1 MVKNAQSLHVLSEG
15 MQPST
20 TASRNGLA
28 YRSAENYKAPLKEKF
43 VSLYEDIFAG
53 RSPIHTAKNQGI
65 QGRAIITRFW
75 DELLLLKVNE
85 AFLAQVIAKAREDQL
100 RGELKPI
107 INELFDTCSTYLSD
121 GNFIRVAHA
130 LETLTILL
138 REIFKKRFTE
148 QGYSIITLVAGSVE
162 QSDSFFRRLV
172 TSVSSLVIR
181 DDVPVLVK
189 SLVLRVYL
197 TILIATDNVNTNTIA
212 SYLFVNNIFD
222 ALLAVFSV
230 KLSADRKKLE
240 LDATLILI
248 LLLLWRESSNPYV
261 KRLTSQ
267 VAPVIPL
274 LHAVSSLLSPVPKT
288 EPANETST
296 SSYGVWSSAEGVFGL
311 IGNLFGLWPSAE
323 SNGQTGATGVGSV
336 KGAETFD
343 VKWCNNTAG
352 IILLYFLFYL
362 NPAMKSTQIWPSS
375 DFIASQGAGAASGQT
390 AAVLWISVLKAFLS
404 LSKDILSH
412 LPSTGAAGAMR
423 GKLCLIILRCMV
435 ENHVSSD
442 FLARTDAENFS
453 LNQVPANGVVGIPY
467 VLQFKSLSCVIV
479 NMGIS
484 VLQLKPESSH
494 LDADLFQRAAI
505 LIPIVLNHLRSR
517 GWQLLPA
524 SIDWLGLWQ
533 ALAGTCTWCG
543 TETMFQRTGFPDLA
557 ELCLNILESCLGN
570 SHELCGAPDETDR
583 LHAMVLAHS
592 AGLEQLVQV
601 AAKARGEAVKSSK
614 DGIRLVNVSAVKFHY
629 EVQLAALGVRG
640 QPTFEQ
646 ALLGV
651 KKKGLANLKLK
662 NVHAGPG
669 HSYTESTVELR
680 ILINLVRNLVAGY
693 RQHLSASGKL
703 KLELETTTTNT

>member
-1 MVKNAQSLHVLSEG
+1 
-15 MQPST
+15 MQASSNSI
-20 TASRNGLA
+20 SRNGLA

-53 RSPIHTAKNQGI
+53 RSPIHTARDQGI
-65 QGRAIITRFW
+65 QGRAVITRFW

-85 AFLAQVIAKAREDQL
+85 TFLAQVIAKAREDQL

-107 INELFDTCSTYLSD
+107 ITELFEKCSTYLSD

-162 QSDSFFRRLV
+162 QSDAFFRRLI

-189 SLVLRVYL
+189 SLGLRVYL

-222 ALLAVFSV
+222 ALLAVFSL
-230 KLSADRKKLE
+230 KLSGDRKKLE
-240 LDATLILI
+240 LDATLILT

-261 KRLTSQ
+261 ERLTSHA
-267 VAPVIPL
+267 APVVPL
-274 LHAVSSLLSPVPKT
+274 LQAVSSLLSPPPKA
-288 EPANETST
+288 ESANETSN
-296 SSYGVWSSAEGVFGL
+296 SSYAIWSGAEGVFGL
-311 IGNLFGLWPSAE
+311 IGNLLGLWPSAE
-323 SNGQTGATGVGSV
+323 SNGQATAGTGGGKETGTE
-336 KGAETFD
+336 AYD
-343 VKWCNNTAG
+343 VQWCNSTAA
-352 IILLYFLFYL
+352 ILLLYFLCYL

-375 DFIASQGAGAASGQT
+375 DFVASQGPGATTGQT
-390 AAVLWISVLKAFLS
+390 AAVLWISVFKSFLS
-404 LSKDILSH
+404 LSKEILFH
-412 LPSTGAAGAMR
+412 LPSTGAVGVMR
-423 GKLCLIILRCMV
+423 GKLCLIILRCLV
-435 ENHVSSD
+435 ENHVSAD
-442 FLARTDAENFS
+442 FLSRADAETFS
-453 LNQVPANGVVGIPY
+453 LNQMPANGVLGIPY

-479 NMGIS
+479 NMGVS
-484 VLQLKPESSH
+484 VLELKPEASQPEASYM
-494 LDADLFQRAAI
+494 DADLFQRAAI
-505 LIPIVLNHLRSR
+505 LIPVVFNHLKSR
-517 GWQLLPA
+517 AWQLLP
-524 SIDWLGLWQ
+524 SSVEWLRLWQ

-543 TETMFQRTGFPDLA
+543 TETMFEKTGVPELG

-570 SHELCGAPDETDR
+570 SQDLCGAPDETDR
-583 LHAMVLAHS
+583 LHAMVLAHTS
-592 AGLEQLVQV
+592 GLEQLVQV
-601 AAKARGEAVKSSK
+601 ASKSRYGEAAKSSK
-614 DGIRLVNVSAVKFHY
+614 DGIRLVNVSAIKFHY

-680 ILINLVRNLVAGY
+680 ILINLVRNLVASY

-703 KLELETTTTNT
+703 KLELETTSKNP